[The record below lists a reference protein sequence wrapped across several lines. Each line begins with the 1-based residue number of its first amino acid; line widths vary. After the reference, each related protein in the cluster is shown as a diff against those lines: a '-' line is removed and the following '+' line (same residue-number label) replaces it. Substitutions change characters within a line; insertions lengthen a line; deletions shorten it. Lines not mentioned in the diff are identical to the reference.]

1 MKHLFVIDP
10 LAVLQPAADT
20 SIAFMREATRRGHE
34 VHTCH
39 VEQLGQRGDLPFA
52 HATQTEIELDPPP
65 GDAWYATRGTA
76 WTPLRDFDAV
86 WMRKD
91 PPFDMNYLYA
101 TFLLSAVKG
110 SAGGL
115 APVMVNDPQAL
126 RDQNEKLFALE
137 FADLCPKTLVSRNM
151 RELMEFREELGG
163 EMIVKPLDG
172 AGGEGIFHVQTGD
185 RNARAIL
192 EVGTQHGRRFMM
204 AQQYVPEVREGDKRI
219 ILIDGEPAGAVLRVP
234 ADDDAR
240 ANFHAGGQAKST
252 KLTERDLEICGRVGP
267 RLKETGVIF
276 AGIDVLGD
284 YLTEINVT
292 SPTGIR
298 EIKRLDGVALEGDVL
313 DAVERR
319 ATAQSDT
326 GEGGGGTETA
336 DA

>member
-1 MKHLFVIDP
+1 MKHLFIIDP
-10 LAVLQPAADT
+10 LARLQPAADT
-20 SIAFMREATRRGHE
+20 SIAFMREASRRGHE

-39 VEQLGQRGDLPFA
+39 IEQLGQRGDVPYA
-52 HATQTEIELDPPP
+52 HATRTRVEPESPASS
-65 GDAWYATRGTA
+65 GGAWYATETTER
-76 WTPLRDFDAV
+76 TPVAGFDAV

-101 TFLLSAVKG
+101 TFLLSAAKG
-110 SAGGL
+110 ADAAG
-115 APVMVNDPQAL
+115 PVMVNDPQAL
-126 RDQNEKLFALE
+126 RDENEKLFALE
-137 FADLCPKTLVSRNM
+137 FADLCPQTLVTRDM
-151 RELMEFREELGG
+151 GELMAFREELGG
-163 EMIVKPLDG
+163 EMVVKPLDG
-172 AGGEGIFHVQTGD
+172 AGGEGIFHVQKGD

-192 EVGTQHGRRFMM
+192 EVGTRHGRQYLM
-204 AQQYVPEVREGDKRI
+204 AQQFVPEVREGDKRI

-234 ADDDAR
+234 AEDDAR
-240 ANFHAGGQAKST
+240 ANFHAGGQARST
-252 KLTERDLEICGRVGP
+252 RLTARDLEICARVGP
-267 RLKETGVIF
+267 RLRATGVIF

-319 ATAQSDT
+319 AAAQ
-326 GEGGGGTETA
+326 GGGGSEAA

>member
-1 MKHLFVIDP
+1 MRHLFVIDP
-10 LAVLQPAADT
+10 LDVLQPAADT

-39 VEQLGQRGDLPFA
+39 IEQLGQRGDIPFA
-52 HATQTEIELDPPP
+52 HATRTHVELDPAA
-65 GDAWYATRGTA
+65 GEAWYATEDTE
-76 WTPLRDFDAV
+76 WTPLRDFGAV

-101 TFLLSAVKG
+101 TFLLSAAKA
-110 SAGGL
+110 SAEG
-115 APVMVNDPQAL
+115 APPVMVNDPQAL

-172 AGGEGIFHVQTGD
+172 AGGEGIFHINPTD
-185 RNARAIL
+185 RNARTIL

-219 ILIDGEPAGAVLRVP
+219 ILIDGQPAGAVLRVP
-234 ADDDAR
+234 PEDDAR
-240 ANFHAGGQAKST
+240 ANFHAGGVAKAT
-252 KLTERDLEICGRVGP
+252 KLNDRDLEICARVGP
-267 RLKETGVIF
+267 KLHATGVIF

-319 ATAQSDT
+319 AAAA
-326 GEGGGGTETA
+326 GGGSPETA